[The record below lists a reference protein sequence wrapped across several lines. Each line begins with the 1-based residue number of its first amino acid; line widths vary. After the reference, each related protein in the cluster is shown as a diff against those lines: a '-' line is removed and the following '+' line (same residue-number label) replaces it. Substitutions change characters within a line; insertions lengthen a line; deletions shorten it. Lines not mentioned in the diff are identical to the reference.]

1 MNKVIDLP
9 SKDKFKMN
17 EVCGL
22 VGVKPY
28 VLRFWESEFQEISPA
43 TDTEGQKLYSQ
54 QDIESIALIKKLL
67 FEDKMTIEKA
77 KHEITLRM
85 IQFKDKKGP
94 LPLGQDISLP
104 EEVEKIEELKIT
116 DEELKAGGLSEE
128 EMERLVIAKS
138 KIESMV
144 SLTNSLK
151 QTHHWN

>member
-1 MNKVIDLP
+1 MNKAINLP
-9 SKDKFKMN
+9 SKEKFKMN

-28 VLRFWESEFQEISPA
+28 VLRFWESEFQEILPS
-43 TDTEGQKLYSQ
+43 TDDDGQKLYSQ

-77 KHEITLRM
+77 KHEITLRTV
-85 IQFKDKKGP
+85 QFKDRKGP
-94 LPLGQDISLP
+94 LPLG
-104 EEVEKIEELKIT
+104 EELPLSESIEKVEEEIVAKEEEKVGGFGA
-116 DEELKAGGLSEE
+116 EEL
-128 EMERLVIAKS
+128 ERLVIAKS